1 MHLLDDPKAVIE
13 ISVKHKSCCSDY
25 KGKQDQKG
33 LLDLKARFAQLEM
46 LNPTLN
52 GIQLYF
58 LWTEGAELSK

>member
-25 KGKQDQKG
+25 KGKQEQKV
-33 LLDLKARFAQLEM
+33 DLKARFAQLVM

-52 GIQLYF
+52 GIQSRLPTINY
-58 LWTEGAELSK
+58 SQN